1 MFNSQMPDKTVG
13 LEALTT
19 PAWWSGEGEGAH
31 HESDLHQIPAR
42 LFGFLHLWALPL
54 ENRAL
59 ESAYL
64 ELAKERLARGTA
76 DRHSPSS
83 KV

>member
-64 ELAKERLARGTA
+64 ELAIPVT
-76 DRHSPSS
+76 
-83 KV
+83 